1 MLRIERKDLQK
12 INDYLWE
19 IPQGLVSFMKV
30 PARFYSNDQLL
41 EQILTDRSLEQL
53 VNVTS
58 LPGIY
63 KYSLAMPDIH
73 EGYGFPIGG
82 VAAINLE
89 NGVISPGGIG
99 YDINCGVRLLI
110 SNLNF
115 SEIENKLK
123 ELANLLFKRIP
134 SGVGSGGIFKLNEQE
149 IDQVLEKGVTWARE
163 KGFTKE
169 NDQLFLEENGCFQGV
184 NTAKVSLKA
193 KNRGHDQLGTLGSG
207 NHFIEVQ
214 KVVEIFDQDIADY
227 LKIKKD
233 QITVLIH
240 TGSRGLGHQVCTD
253 YLKVFDQAMKEYNL
267 NLPDRELACAPI
279 NSPVG
284 QDYWQAM
291 AAAANFAW
299 TNRQI
304 LTHLTRQVFRE
315 MFSENNLR
323 IIYDVAH
330 NIAKIEV
337 YDGKKFLIHRKGATR
352 SFGKNNSAL
361 PNIYQSIGQ
370 PVIIPGSMGSYSY
383 LLVGTTQAEKEAFG
397 STCHGAG
404 RQMSRNQALR
414 EIDGRR
420 LIEELASRD
429 IIIKA
434 KTIKGAAEEAPQAYK
449 DINQVVEVVHQ
460 AGLAKKVCKLKP
472 LVVVKG

>member
-1 MLRIERKDLQK
+1 MLKIARKNLRK

-19 IPQGLVSFMKV
+19 IPSGLVNFMKV
-30 PARFYSNDQLL
+30 PARFYATEKML
-41 EQILTDRSLEQL
+41 EQVLADRSLEQL
-53 VNVTS
+53 INVTS

-99 YDINCGVRLLI
+99 YDINCGVRLLL

-115 SEIENKLK
+115 SEIKNKLPA
-123 ELANLLFKRIP
+123 LADILFKRIP
-134 SGVGSGGIFKLNEQE
+134 SGVGSSGILKLKEKE
-149 IDQVLEKGVTWARE
+149 INQVLEKGVSWAGE

-169 NDQLFLEENGCFQGV
+169 ADQSFLEENGNLKG
-184 NTAKVSLKA
+184 ARAEKVSLKA

-214 KVVEIFDQDIADY
+214 KVMEIYDEDIADY

-233 QITVLIH
+233 QITILIH

-253 YLKVFDQAMKEYNL
+253 YLRVFDNAMKKYNL
-267 NLPDRELACAPI
+267 FLPDRELACAPF
-279 NSPVG
+279 NSLEG

-299 TNRQI
+299 VNRQI
-304 LTHLTRQVFRE
+304 LTYLTRQVFQE
-315 MFSENNLR
+315 IFNEKNLK

-330 NIAKIEV
+330 NIAKIEED
-337 YDGKKFLIHRKGATR
+337 DGKKYLVHRKGATR
-352 SFGKNNSAL
+352 SFGKENSAL
-361 PNIYQSIGQ
+361 PKEYQSIGQ
-370 PVIIPGSMGSYSY
+370 PVIIPGSMGTYSY
-383 LLVGTTQAEKEAFG
+383 LLIGTKQAEKESFG

-414 EIDGRR
+414 EIDGKK
-420 LIEELASRD
+420 LVEELAEQD

-449 DINQVVEVVHQ
+449 DINEVVEVVHQ
-460 AGLAKKVCKLKP
+460 AGIAKKICKLKP